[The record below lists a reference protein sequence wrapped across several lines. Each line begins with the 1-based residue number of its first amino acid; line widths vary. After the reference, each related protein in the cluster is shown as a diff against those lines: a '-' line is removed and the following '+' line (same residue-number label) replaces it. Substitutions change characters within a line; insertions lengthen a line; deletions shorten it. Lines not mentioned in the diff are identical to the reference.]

1 MLSFPGGDQPM
12 VGAVI
17 HNRSESM
24 GGGAIIYNFFLL
36 LGALL
41 MVLVALLV
49 VCMFIRCPPHWVVTM
64 S

>member
-1 MLSFPGGDQPM
+1 M
-12 VGAVI
+12 VGAVV
-17 HNRSESM
+17 HNRSESI
-24 GGGAIIYNFFLL
+24 GGVAIVYNFFLV

-49 VCMFIRCPPHWVVTM
+49 VCMFIRCPPNWAVTI